1 MFEQWDRINVRLYY
15 WLLTHL
21 RLAGRH
27 PNLREAER
35 EAWGVINS
43 ARDEL
48 AKIAEVEGDLTG
60 RHKPK
65 LTDAQ
70 KAALV

>member
-1 MFEQWDRINVRLYY
+1 M
-15 WLLTHL
+15 
-21 RLAGRH
+21 
-27 PNLREAER
+27 
-35 EAWGVINS
+35 INS

-48 AKIAEVEGDLTG
+48 AKIAAVEGDLTG

-70 KAALV
+70 KAALLYKGKTFLARKAKPGLARL